1 MRLFKQI
8 LIFLFTAVLA
18 LDASA
23 GSVHLS
29 VSMQRGKKTIGV
41 GQLFYIT
48 YEVNNIDAQAQRPAS
63 VPGAKVMYFDRT
75 GQTSRFSSINGQTS
89 QSFTYTYTLTLR
101 AVKEGR
107 FSFGPVVVGGVKSN
121 VVSYTVGKE
130 DDNAPAQAAGS
141 SQSQDTSSGA
151 PKFIGKGD
159 GNLFLRASVSKTSAY
174 EQEALVYT
182 VKLYTTYDRIK
193 FIGATTAPKFEGF
206 VVEESKNISS
216 SLSYETYNGKTYAT
230 AVIARYIIFPQM
242 KGTLKVIGNTYT
254 VSVDER
260 EYYHDPFWGNMSVSS
275 PLQLNVTPNDLSVN
289 VKALP
294 QPQPLDFSGGVGQFS
309 ISSSIPKSNLL
320 TNQAASVVYTVSGTG
335 NLKYIKLPDLQTIY
349 PSEFEIYSPNTD
361 VKASVGAVNVSG
373 YVKFDYSLMPLEEG
387 DFVIPPVSM
396 TYFDPVAGKY
406 KKAVA
411 KGFSVSVGKG
421 KASDKSQTTLRL
433 RFDGDLENIIAS
445 EIRKVHKPIVYVFSY
460 WLMFIIPVV
469 ALVVAIVIYRK
480 RLKDLSDIAGL
491 KSRRAG
497 KIAKTR
503 LKKAYRCMIAHDSDH
518 FYDEILSALWGY
530 LAHKLKMPTSELTRD
545 NVVAELS
552 LNNID
557 EQQISLIIKLLDDV
571 EFAKYSPDKAD
582 ADMDRL
588 YSRAVDCIES
598 FERFMKKIPASDS
611 KEKTLMENLTQKL
624 DKELSDKN

>member
-8 LIFLFTAVLA
+8 LIFLFTVVLA

-23 GSVHLS
+23 GAVHLS
-29 VSMQRGKKTIGV
+29 VSMQRGEKTIGV
-41 GQLFYIT
+41 GELFYIT

-121 VVSYTVGKE
+121 VVSYTVGKA
-130 DDNAPAQAAGS
+130 DDNAPAQAARS
-141 SQSQDTSSGA
+141 SQSQDTFSGA

-182 VKLYTTYDRIK
+182 VKLYTSYDRIK

-242 KGTLKVIGNTYT
+242 RGTLKVIGNTYT

-309 ISSSIPKSNLL
+309 ISASIPKSNLY

-396 TYFDPVAGKY
+396 TYFDPIAGQY
-406 KKAVA
+406 KKTVA

-421 KASDKSQTTLRL
+421 KTSDKSQTTLRL
-433 RFDGDLENIIAS
+433 RFDSDLENIIAS

-469 ALVVAIVIYRK
+469 ALIVAVIIYRK

-497 KIAKTR
+497 KIAKSR

-530 LAHKLKMPTSELTRD
+530 LAHKLKMSTSELTRD

-557 EQQISLIIKLLDDV
+557 ARQISLIIKLLDDV

-582 ADMDRL
+582 ADMNRL
-588 YSRAVDCIES
+588 YSQAVDCIES